1 LPLGTEATV
10 LSVSF
15 ARIVARTSVESKRTI
30 LFSVSW
36 GSRENRSNSLKVLGT
51 QIRARTWKKCID
63 WKVLVGIC
71 TDVEKGHEVLQDLW
85 ID

>member
-1 LPLGTEATV
+1 M
-10 LSVSF
+10 
-15 ARIVARTSVESKRTI
+15 
-30 LFSVSW
+30 
-36 GSRENRSNSLKVLGT
+36 LGT

-85 ID
+85 TLDRLTQKEWPFDCSQNETGDEWMDTGSLA